1 MVQATLL
8 HRSLV
13 SSTVAAKEDLY
24 RKVYIPLYSLLGEDQ
39 HSNGPDEESPS
50 RRAKTVA
57 LAHDVF
63 GQPIR
68 RDIVHLCLTHYMDCQ
83 RQGSANT
90 KTRYEVRG
98 SRRKLHAQKG
108 MGKARVGD
116 AASPIRRG
124 GGVAFGPRPRD
135 FSSRLPRKMQHMGM
149 RVLLSA
155 KVREGR
161 LMAVDSLEWSEP
173 RTRSLAQRL
182 DTLGWNDSRILFVT
196 GRDAFQENFQ
206 RSCGNLQGTQS
217 KTAVDVTVHDA
228 LKYSRVVAD
237 LPALEYFEERL
248 RKGSTMPVPDSRKS
262 ITMRSLRQERRTA
275 AIGKMAQLAD
285 KLVRLQ
291 YEGRF
296 GESLPPIPLRLSS
309 ASEI

>member
-1 MVQATLL
+1 MTTELRPDSALAPNEEGRIRRVTHLSQTLL
-8 HRSLV
+8 TTNNGSL
-13 SSTVAAKEDLY
+13 
-24 RKVYIPLYSLLGEDQ
+24 
-39 HSNGPDEESPS
+39 
-50 RRAKTVA
+50 
-57 LAHDVF
+57 
-63 GQPIR
+63 
-68 RDIVHLCLTHYMDCQ
+68 C
-83 RQGSANT
+83 
-90 KTRYEVRG
+90 
-98 SRRKLHAQKG
+98 
-108 MGKARVGD
+108 
-116 AASPIRRG
+116 
-124 GGVAFGPRPRD
+124 
-135 FSSRLPRKMQHMGM
+135 SRLWCRQRKKPRQ
-149 RVLLSA
+149 R
-155 KVREGR
+155 
-161 LMAVDSLEWSEP
+161 
-173 RTRSLAQRL
+173 AQRL